1 MPLFFQRS
9 RRASEAPP
17 PPHPPNSHKRLSVDA
32 ASNADHNSPFTT
44 MNGTKLKTLLGA
56 GPAAANMSGTEKKG
70 SMKKKLTTPMF
81 FRRNSSSSSEH
92 PRQASTLSSPDQ
104 GVHGS
109 PGSAARSTRPGNEL
123 IMADYQDPAQTMSRK
138 PANAGLF
145 ASATVFPENF
155 ALSRTISP
163 EASSPLSQASISP
176 NARIRPLSQT
186 WQPSYPLVLPDA
198 GYSDVAPD
206 EQIPLTAGPAVV
218 SAAGDENAKRRSAD
232 VQVLE
237 NCPTTKP
244 QKAVVSPEQQLPT
257 PPLSTRVSSEI
268 ELRNEVETSQR
279 RPSLALNISDEVL
292 TPKAMQPTVPKQ
304 ESIKTSVTAANNQ
317 MTSEN
322 VVHPPETRDE
332 DIPSIAASPVT
343 RQTASSIP
351 SAAATPAT
359 PSSPISPTSS
369 PLLTRPS
376 LSVRKTTVI
385 YSPPMP
391 QPIRNLPTL
400 TNLANLGGD
409 TASATPT
416 ATPGW
421 GELAREGGPK
431 TPGGGIMRTP
441 MSMTNGART
450 PGLGSFTLSLPP
462 AKAKKTPMTEQELRK
477 ARRAMP
483 VMLRQPS
490 SVPSNEDEED
500 GDAGDDD
507 DEDESEDGAGSDG
520 DSGNDSE
527 AETARNPRTVG
538 SSPSSCAGRSARRTR
553 AGSSSQVGEM
563 AKSAV
568 TEEGANGKSVW
579 SLSTPCEKNRS
590 TWAQFSNE
598 GTPVQDLQPVVVDT
612 GNAQPTAGA
621 AAAIARATLERGQSS
636 YPSTLTTTSRGSSG
650 YFDSQPSSSGPSTM
664 PSPQPRLDK
673 GKGKDRAVDSSLA
686 APVAASR
693 VENEG
698 ERSVLEEESENE
710 EDSRRE
716 EHGASSEDTVEV
728 STEAGTPSVE
738 ANDAVAPAP
747 QPRPQ
752 QISQRPSL
760 YTQTS
765 ISMINL
771 PPKTQGSEDTEDGM
785 LVKPKLETVKSGE
798 QLPFRITLPPQQVPS
813 VPNVILSPAEWARPP
828 PTPAAGL
835 NGFNFSVAGK
845 DKQKELKRRRSADD
859 LVTPPPKY
867 EPPFPGT
874 FVPKPRDEE
883 GREKLPNY
891 WCSVHIEG
899 MLQRKMEFTGEKD
912 LGTGPDGKK
921 RIEKIQ
927 ARDRSW
933 KRYYFILHGT
943 ALLVYKFDPHRFPL
957 KIDAPVPTIDDDD
970 ADEFLHVHPAPERRR
985 RTSSSV
991 AIGPSNKRS
1000 TVSVDP
1006 GRRGPADAINSTVR
1020 RGSGDSA
1027 SPIGIPLPGRRTSE
1041 SNTVGSGNYRRSS
1054 LSIVHNAE
1062 DGNDVKDA
1070 ALFNS
1075 QRRGSA
1081 SGTNTVF
1088 PSSSYGSTN
1097 TPLSSHFQH
1106 NALVKQYSL
1115 NKTESGLAAD
1125 YHKRRNVVRVRAD
1138 GEQFLLQTDSAR
1150 DMVDWVEAFQAATNV
1165 AKDLDERP
1173 MPKIITLPRRRR
1185 RRNQAQ
1191 QAAAAAASN
1200 PTTAVASGT
1209 INSGEAIMV
1218 QQALAAADEAER
1230 ERERML
1236 QEDQEAVVT

>member
-9 RRASEAPP
+9 RRTSEAPP
-17 PPHPPNSHKRLSVDA
+17 PLHPPNSHKRLSVDA
-32 ASNADHNSPFTT
+32 ASNADHNSPFPT

-56 GPAAANMSGTEKKG
+56 GPAAGNISGAEKKG

-92 PRQASTLSSPDQ
+92 PRQSPALSSPDQ
-104 GVHGS
+104 AIHGS
-109 PGSAARSTRPGNEL
+109 PGSAGRSTRPGNEL
-123 IMADYQDPAQTMSRK
+123 IMADYQDPAQTTSRK

-145 ASATVFPENF
+145 ASTTVFPENF
-155 ALSRTISP
+155 ALSHTISP

-176 NARIRPLSQT
+176 NVRIRPLSQT

-198 GYSDVAPD
+198 GYADVAPN
-206 EQIPLTAGPAVV
+206 EQVPLTTGSAVV
-218 SAAGDENAKRRSAD
+218 SAADDENAKRRSTD

-237 NCPTTKP
+237 NCPTMKP
-244 QKAVVSPEQQLPT
+244 QKAVASPEQQLPT
-257 PPLSTRVSSEI
+257 PPLSTRVSSELG
-268 ELRNEVETSQR
+268 LRNEVETSQR
-279 RPSLALNISDEVL
+279 RPSLALNTSDEAL
-292 TPKAMQPTVPKQ
+292 TPKAMQPSFPKQ
-304 ESIKTSVTAANNQ
+304 ESIKTSVTAADNQ

-322 VVHPPETRDE
+322 LVHPPETRDQ

-351 SAAATPAT
+351 SAAVTPAT
-359 PSSPISPTSS
+359 PSSPISSTSS
-369 PLLTRPS
+369 PLHMTRPS

-391 QPIRNLPTL
+391 QPIKNLPTL
-400 TNLANLGGD
+400 TNLASLVGD
-409 TASATPT
+409 TSSTTPI

-450 PGLGSFTLSLPP
+450 PVLGSFTLSLPP

-520 DSGNDSE
+520 DSGNDSD
-527 AETARNPRTVG
+527 AETARNPPMVG
-538 SSPSSCAGRSARRTR
+538 SSPVSCAGRSARRTR

-579 SLSTPCEKNRS
+579 SLNTPCEKNQS
-590 TWAQFSNE
+590 TWAKFRNE
-598 GTPVQDLQPVVVDT
+598 GTPVQDVQPVVVDT

-673 GKGKDRAVDSSLA
+673 GKGKDVAVDSSSA
-686 APVAASR
+686 APMAASR
-693 VENEG
+693 VQNEE

-710 EDSRRE
+710 EDAQRE
-716 EHGASSEDTVEV
+716 EHEASSEDTVEV

-738 ANDAVAPAP
+738 ANDAVAPTP
-747 QPRPQ
+747 QPCPQ
-752 QISQRPSL
+752 QVPRRPSL
-760 YTQTS
+760 YSQTS

-771 PPKTQGSEDTEDGM
+771 PPQGSEDTADGM
-785 LVKPKLETVKSGE
+785 LAKPKLETVKSGE
-798 QLPFRITLPPQQVPS
+798 QLPFRISLPPQQVPS
-813 VPNVILSPAEWARPP
+813 MPNVILSPAEWARPP

-859 LVTPPPKY
+859 LVAPPPKY

-957 KIDAPVPTIDDDD
+957 KSDAPVPTIDDDD

-985 RTSSSV
+985 RTSSSG
-991 AIGPSNKRS
+991 AIGPNNKRS

-1006 GRRGPADAINSTVR
+1006 GRRGPVDAINSTVR

-1081 SGTNTVF
+1081 SGTSTVF

-1125 YHKRRNVVRVRAD
+1125 YHKRKNVVRVRAD

-1200 PTTAVASGT
+1200 PESAVASGT
-1209 INSGEAIMV
+1209 INSGEAVMV
-1218 QQALAAADEAER
+1218 QQALAAADQVER

>member
-1 MPLFFQRS
+1 M
-9 RRASEAPP
+9 
-17 PPHPPNSHKRLSVDA
+17 DA

-145 ASATVFPENF
+145 ASTTVFPENF
-155 ALSRTISP
+155 ALSHSISP

-186 WQPSYPLVLPDA
+186 WQPSYPLVLPNA
-198 GYSDVAPD
+198 GYSDAAPD

-391 QPIRNLPTL
+391 QPIKNLPTL

-477 ARRAMP
+477 ARRAMVRYSDLFP
-483 VMLRQPS
+483 VIQRS
-490 SVPSNEDEED
+490 YSV
-500 GDAGDDD
+500 
-507 DEDESEDGAGSDG
+507 
-520 DSGNDSE
+520 
-527 AETARNPRTVG
+527 
-538 SSPSSCAGRSARRTR
+538 
-553 AGSSSQVGEM
+553 
-563 AKSAV
+563 
-568 TEEGANGKSVW
+568 
-579 SLSTPCEKNRS
+579 
-590 TWAQFSNE
+590 
-598 GTPVQDLQPVVVDT
+598 
-612 GNAQPTAGA
+612 
-621 AAAIARATLERGQSS
+621 
-636 YPSTLTTTSRGSSG
+636 
-650 YFDSQPSSSGPSTM
+650 
-664 PSPQPRLDK
+664 
-673 GKGKDRAVDSSLA
+673 
-686 APVAASR
+686 
-693 VENEG
+693 
-698 ERSVLEEESENE
+698 
-710 EDSRRE
+710 
-716 EHGASSEDTVEV
+716 
-728 STEAGTPSVE
+728 
-738 ANDAVAPAP
+738 
-747 QPRPQ
+747 
-752 QISQRPSL
+752 
-760 YTQTS
+760 
-765 ISMINL
+765 
-771 PPKTQGSEDTEDGM
+771 
-785 LVKPKLETVKSGE
+785 
-798 QLPFRITLPPQQVPS
+798 
-813 VPNVILSPAEWARPP
+813 
-828 PTPAAGL
+828 
-835 NGFNFSVAGK
+835 
-845 DKQKELKRRRSADD
+845 
-859 LVTPPPKY
+859 
-867 EPPFPGT
+867 
-874 FVPKPRDEE
+874 
-883 GREKLPNY
+883 
-891 WCSVHIEG
+891 
-899 MLQRKMEFTGEKD
+899 
-912 LGTGPDGKK
+912 
-921 RIEKIQ
+921 
-927 ARDRSW
+927 
-933 KRYYFILHGT
+933 
-943 ALLVYKFDPHRFPL
+943 
-957 KIDAPVPTIDDDD
+957 
-970 ADEFLHVHPAPERRR
+970 
-985 RTSSSV
+985 
-991 AIGPSNKRS
+991 
-1000 TVSVDP
+1000 
-1006 GRRGPADAINSTVR
+1006 
-1020 RGSGDSA
+1020 
-1027 SPIGIPLPGRRTSE
+1027 
-1041 SNTVGSGNYRRSS
+1041 
-1054 LSIVHNAE
+1054 
-1062 DGNDVKDA
+1062 
-1070 ALFNS
+1070 
-1075 QRRGSA
+1075 
-1081 SGTNTVF
+1081 
-1088 PSSSYGSTN
+1088 
-1097 TPLSSHFQH
+1097 
-1106 NALVKQYSL
+1106 YSL
-1115 NKTESGLAAD
+1115 
-1125 YHKRRNVVRVRAD
+1125 
-1138 GEQFLLQTDSAR
+1138 
-1150 DMVDWVEAFQAATNV
+1150 
-1165 AKDLDERP
+1165 
-1173 MPKIITLPRRRR
+1173 
-1185 RRNQAQ
+1185 
-1191 QAAAAAASN
+1191 
-1200 PTTAVASGT
+1200 
-1209 INSGEAIMV
+1209 
-1218 QQALAAADEAER
+1218 
-1230 ERERML
+1230 
-1236 QEDQEAVVT
+1236 